1 MLVYVFLRGGQFA
14 TALLPQQILG
24 ELEGGLSN
32 CSVSDDLPMDPPFED
47 EEDVVDVQGVQARA
61 QLCCRN
67 RQECKLC
74 LAVELWIHVH
84 PQLDLSDGGGGRT
97 NAQTV
102 PRIKTIIDQ
111 ERSRL
116 ELQVGDST
124 KSLHAVVCLQYERNG
139 SCQVCR
145 PIQPQSLISLGRE
158 ALIQRNEWK
167 NLSVSLALVERNKA
181 LLLWNLSAPCRLDA
195 QVWPCHRGEAV
206 SHHGCKEITG
216 LRKRLPDGSWRQNN
230 KGHWEIPGAF
240 EDFDLLFPCV
250 MVKVNRM
257 EYELG
262 PFCITNAVRGYVVVL
277 SPPDSEEEG
286 VCELVCGL
294 GSFLLEQGLG
304 VSVDQWSHA
313 ELCSLGPLPWLYA
326 QLLRVEQ
333 LGGGKV
339 VLVLTCGA
347 RQKAQEWTRLYGRS
361 QQARTEDRGQGPP
374 PIMTS
379 SFPYAD
385 VFSAS
390 LSCVAGD
397 RQLGR
402 AGERF
407 LLVDFESC
415 PVQLAC
421 RDRHL
426 PDLLEGLSLFRLPS
440 QNQAM
445 LSEILRG
452 GNSQRQTAE
461 DKGAARYIKVKEKT
475 SSPGPETVP

>member
-1 MLVYVFLRGGQFA
+1 V
-14 TALLPQQILG
+14 
-24 ELEGGLSN
+24 
-32 CSVSDDLPMDPPFED
+32 
-47 EEDVVDVQGVQARA
+47 
-61 QLCCRN
+61 
-67 RQECKLC
+67 
-74 LAVELWIHVH
+74 
-84 PQLDLSDGGGGRT
+84 
-97 NAQTV
+97 
-102 PRIKTIIDQ
+102 
-111 ERSRL
+111 
-116 ELQVGDST
+116 
-124 KSLHAVVCLQYERNG
+124 
-139 SCQVCR
+139 
-145 PIQPQSLISLGRE
+145 
-158 ALIQRNEWK
+158 LIQRNEWK

-195 QVWPCHRGEAV
+195 QVWPCHR
-206 SHHGCKEITG
+206 
-216 LRKRLPDGSWRQNN
+216 
-230 KGHWEIPGAF
+230 
-240 EDFDLLFPCV
+240 
-250 MVKVNRM
+250 
-257 EYELG
+257 
-262 PFCITNAVRGYVVVL
+262 AVRGHVVVL

-361 QQARTEDRGQGPP
+361 QQARTEDLGQGPP

-421 RDRHL
+421 HDRHL

-445 LSEILRG
+445 LSEIMRG